1 MQPPSMLKLISQRRH
16 CLNGSSLPSASSIKS
31 TAFTYVVAYGKFE
44 TILKGKLLHCV
55 HYRFERAGATCRADT
70 STYLG
75 LVIIS
80 FFLALGNQSRASRE
94 DTSLVSLIWGSL
106 RSTSL
111 WIPVSVERVLSSL
124 TVVPCAVQK
133 AWMKSQCYQHQHP
146 LLELNF
152 RHLFCPLRPHLYSMR
167 CAVCCGVS
175 RHSNAGWD
183 CDMIALFVLNAFRW
197 CRYTLLPER
206 LCM

>member
-1 MQPPSMLKLISQRRH
+1 M
-16 CLNGSSLPSASSIKS
+16 
-31 TAFTYVVAYGKFE
+31 
-44 TILKGKLLHCV
+44 
-55 HYRFERAGATCRADT
+55 
-70 STYLG
+70 
-75 LVIIS
+75 
-80 FFLALGNQSRASRE
+80 
-94 DTSLVSLIWGSL
+94 GSL

-111 WIPVSVERVLSSL
+111 WIPVSVERALSSL

-133 AWMKSQCYQHQHP
+133 AWMKSQWYQHQHP

-152 RHLFCPLRPHLYSMR
+152 RHLFCPLQPHLYSMR

-183 CDMIALFVLNAFRW
+183 CDRIALFVLNAFRW

-206 LCM
+206 LCMQSHTHLPTRSLSPLWDTTGDNKISITLGVISVGKNEDEA